1 MENLMARRTCPGLL
15 RKVCLVAAALASHL
29 PAHAEYILAARYF
42 TGGVDIYDPSTD
54 STRNFIT
61 IPQATDAFP
70 GLTGLAYSPALN
82 RLFATANNSRRIY
95 SFDASSGA
103 MIGFQQLSGSVAPAG
118 IALDPSGDLY
128 VTDNGG
134 ATIQR
139 LSPNPAD
146 ASLVASGTIQL
157 STPAGNLNGVARTTG
172 GRLLVSTINGSGVF
186 QYDTTS
192 GQSAFNSSPIASGQV
207 AISANGTVAV
217 GGVVFSSFVSLFD
230 PNGTQTGGLEI
241 NATYLPQPALPYTSA
256 DQTSPQGVAFNGA
269 GNLIVT
275 AMGRTNPFSAGD
287 NFQSNGGI
295 FVFNATGTTLLDSL
309 VNTTPYTGVIVA
321 PVPEPSAFAVVAT
334 GGFAVAMRGR
344 RKLRRPT

>member
-1 MENLMARRTCPGLL
+1 MPGRTCPGLL

-29 PAHAEYILAARYF
+29 PAQAEYILAARYF

-70 GLTGLAYSPALN
+70 GLTGLAYSPSLN
-82 RLFATANNSRRIY
+82 RVFATARDSRRIY
-95 SFDASSGA
+95 SFAAESGA
-103 MIGFQQLSGSVAPAG
+103 MIGYQQLSGSFAPAG

-128 VTDNGG
+128 VTDSGG
-134 ATIQR
+134 TMIQR
-139 LSPNPAD
+139 FSPNPAD
-146 ASLVASGTIQL
+146 ASLAASGTIQL
-157 STPAGNLNGVARTTG
+157 SAPAGNLNGVARTTG
-172 GRLLVSTINGSGVF
+172 GRLLVSAINGSGVF

-192 GQSAFNSSPIASGQV
+192 GQSAFNSSPIANGQV
-207 AISANGTVAV
+207 VISANGTVAV

-230 PNGTQTGGLEI
+230 LSGTQTGGLEI

-287 NFQSNGGI
+287 NFQNNGGI

-321 PVPEPSAFAVVAT
+321 PVPEPSALAVVAT
-334 GGFAVAMRGR
+334 GGLAVAMRGR

>member
-1 MENLMARRTCPGLL
+1 
-15 RKVCLVAAALASHL
+15 
-29 PAHAEYILAARYF
+29 
-42 TGGVDIYDPSTD
+42 
-54 STRNFIT
+54 
-61 IPQATDAFP
+61 
-70 GLTGLAYSPALN
+70 
-82 RLFATANNSRRIY
+82 
-95 SFDASSGA
+95 
-103 MIGFQQLSGSVAPAG
+103 MIGFQQLSGSFAPAG